1 MAPGRAVLQY
11 CPPLRSRFLA
21 APFPMPQTTSASQL
35 LAAPS
40 APAGGADSRFQ
51 SLVESIDGVFFEY
64 DTETNCFTYVSRRA
78 ESFLGFSLADWFT
91 PNFWAERLHPQD
103 AHRTITTCKTLTDAA
118 VDHVLDYRLVAADGR
133 VVWVHDVVSVHSRP
147 GRTPLLS
154 GVMLDV
160 TREREQERLIEQLSQ
175 SALHRTGEDFFL
187 ALTRQLAELLGAELV
202 LVGELVND
210 GAHIRTLAAYRG
222 GTHIQPVVYDVV
234 GRACAEVLE
243 KGSLVAD
250 GDLQA
255 RFGAHPVVAQL
266 ALDSLVS
273 SALCSPQGARTGVL
287 AVGFPGRVSNPERFL
302 RPLHIFAAR
311 AGAELERVRAE
322 REARAS
328 EQRVR
333 ELIDALPDKA
343 FLFDREGRYL
353 IAHVPSH
360 LAPLVPVDTLLG
372 RRMDEVLPSAVA
384 ADFMREL
391 SQVFETGVARQFE
404 RELDFGAER
413 RTYEFRLVPF
423 GPERAIK
430 LCRDITD
437 QRRLEQQ
444 LVQSQKLESLG
455 RLAGGVA
462 HDFNNLL
469 TGILSYAELAQVYS
483 GDEARVRTALASI
496 SRAGEAAARRQS
508 NAPRVLAVSDFVR
521 EQQAFLRRVLGE
533 RVRLAVTVDG
543 HHGRVRIDPVQLQQ
557 VLLNLA
563 INARDALHE
572 NGGIWIEVANARL
585 DAGLEQGCAPGD
597 YVRISVIDDGEG
609 MSEATREHLFEPFFT
624 TKDLGRG
631 TGMGLA
637 TCYGI
642 TRQCGGMIRVESEL
656 GRGSR
661 VDVFLPAVDVP
672 ATHDPIAPQASLC
685 GSEEVLLV
693 EDRELVREALT
704 ESLGELGYRVTAV
717 ADAEQ
722 ALQLFES
729 AAERFS
735 ALVSDVVLPRMRG
748 DALAERLC
756 GLEPQLG
763 VVLMTGYSEATP
775 DGAPWSARVRTLRKP
790 VTATVVAAAVREV
803 LSVRL

>member
-1 MAPGRAVLQY
+1 
-11 CPPLRSRFLA
+11 
-21 APFPMPQTTSASQL
+21 MPHTQSLSPL
-35 LAAPS
+35 LAVSPGPLAS
-40 APAGGADSRFQ
+40 ADSRFE
-51 SLVESIDGVFFEY
+51 SLVESIDGVFFEF
-64 DTETNCFTYVSRRA
+64 DAESNCFTYVSRRA
-78 ESFLGFSLADWFT
+78 QALLGYSLKDWLK
-91 PNFWAERLHPQD
+91 PNFWIERLHPDD
-103 AHRTITTCKTLTDAA
+103 AQRTITTCKALTDAA
-118 VDHVLDYRLVAADGR
+118 VDHVLDYRLVGADGR
-133 VVWVHDVVSVHSRP
+133 VVWVHDIVSVQPRV
-147 GRTPLLS
+147 GRCPLLS
-154 GVMLDV
+154 GVMFDV

-175 SALHRTGEDFFL
+175 SALQRTGDDFFL
-187 ALTRQLAELLGAELV
+187 ALTRQLAQLLGAELV
-202 LVGELVND
+202 LVGEVVNN
-210 GAHIRTLAAYRG
+210 GAHIRTLAAHRAG
-222 GTHIQPVVYDVV
+222 AHIPPLVYEVD
-234 GRACAEVLE
+234 GSACAEAIE
-243 KGSLVAD
+243 KGWLVAD

-255 RFGAHPVVAQL
+255 RFGQHPVVAQL

-273 SALCSPQGARTGVL
+273 TAICSPRGERTGVL

-333 ELIDALPDKA
+333 ELIDALPDKV
-343 FLFDREGRYL
+343 FLFDREGRFL
-353 IAHVPSH
+353 LAHVPSN
-360 LAPLVPVDTLLG
+360 LAPLVPVDSLIG
-372 RRMDEVLPSAVA
+372 RRLDQVLPPAVA
-384 ADFMREL
+384 AEFMREL
-391 SQVFETGVARQFE
+391 GQVFGTGATRQFE

-413 RTYEFRLVPF
+413 RVYEFRFVPF
-423 GPERAIK
+423 GPERAIQ

-444 LVQSQKLESLG
+444 LLQSQKLESLG

-469 TGILSYAELAQVYS
+469 TGILSYAELALHHS
-483 GDEARVRTALASI
+483 GDEAHVRSALANI
-496 SRAGEAAARRQS
+496 GKAGDAAAQLTQQLLTFARRQS
-508 NAPRVLAVSDFVR
+508 NAPRVLAASDFVR
-521 EQQAFLRRVLGE
+521 EQEAFLRRVLGE
-533 RVRLAVTVDG
+533 HVRLAVTVDG
-543 HHGRVRIDPVQLQQ
+543 RHGRVRIDPVQLQQ
-557 VLLNLA
+557 VLLNLS
-563 INARDALHE
+563 INARDALHD

-585 DAGLEQGCAPGD
+585 DVGLEEGCAPGE

-609 MSEATREHLFEPFFT
+609 MSDATREHLFEPFFT

-642 TRQCGGMIRVESEL
+642 VRQCGGMIRVESEL

-672 ATHDPIAPQASLC
+672 ATYDPIAPQASLC

-693 EDRELVREALT
+693 EDRELVRDALRD
-704 ESLGELGYRVTAV
+704 SLGELGYRVTAV
-717 ADAEQ
+717 ADAEH
-722 ALQLFES
+722 ALQLFEGAS
-729 AAERFS
+729 KRFS

-775 DGAPWSARVRTLRKP
+775 DGQPWSARVRTLRKP

-803 LSVRL
+803 LAVRL

>member
-1 MAPGRAVLQY
+1 
-11 CPPLRSRFLA
+11 
-21 APFPMPQTTSASQL
+21 MPHTQPASH
-35 LAAPS
+35 PS
-40 APAGGADSRFQ
+40 AVSPAPAAGADSRFQ

-64 DTETNCFTYVSRRA
+64 DTESNCFTYVSRRA
-78 ESFLGFSLADWFT
+78 QSLLGFSLADWLT

-103 AHRTITTCKTLTDAA
+103 APRVMATCTALTEAG
-118 VDHVLDYRLVAADGR
+118 VDHVLDYRFVAADGR
-133 VVWVHDVVSVHSRP
+133 VVWVHDIVSVAPRA

-160 TREREQERLIEQLSQ
+160 TREREHERLIEQLLH
-175 SALHRTGEDFFL
+175 SALQRTGEDFFL
-187 ALTRQLAELLGAELV
+187 ALTRQLAELLGAELA
-202 LVGELVND
+202 LVGEVVNG
-210 GAHIRTLAAYRG
+210 GAHIRTLAAHRAG
-222 GTHIQPVVYDVV
+222 VDIQPLVYDLA
-234 GRACAEVLE
+234 GSACAEAIE
-243 KGSLVAD
+243 KGVLVAD

-255 RFGAHPVVAQL
+255 RFGRHPVVAQL

-273 SALCSPQGARTGVL
+273 TALCSPEGARTGVL
-287 AVGFPGRVSNPERFL
+287 AVGFPGRVSHPERFV
-302 RPLHIFAAR
+302 RPLQIFAAR
-311 AGAELERVRAE
+311 AGAELERLRAE
-322 REARAS
+322 RQARAS

-343 FLFDREGRYL
+343 FLFDRAGRYL

-360 LAPLVPVDTLLG
+360 LAPLVPVDTLVG
-372 RRMDEVLPSAVA
+372 RRMDEVLPPAVA

-391 SQVFETGVARQFE
+391 GLVFETGAARQFE
-404 RELDFGAER
+404 RELDFGTDR

-444 LVQSQKLESLG
+444 LLQSQKLESLG

-469 TGILSYAELAQVYS
+469 TGILSYAELAQVHP

-496 SRAGEAAARRQS
+496 RKAGEAAAQLTQQLLTFARRQS

-521 EQQAFLRRVLGE
+521 EQEAFLRRVLGE
-533 RVRLAVTVDG
+533 RVRLAVTFDG

-563 INARDALHE
+563 INARDALRE
-572 NGGIWIEVANARL
+572 DGGIWIEVANARL
-585 DAGLEQGCAPGD
+585 DAGLEQGGDPGD
-597 YVRISVIDDGEG
+597 YVRVSVIDDGEG
-609 MSEATREHLFEPFFT
+609 MSETTREHLFEPFFT
-624 TKDLGRG
+624 TKELGRG

-642 TRQCGGMIRVESEL
+642 VRQCGGVIRVESEV

-661 VDVFLPAVDVP
+661 VDVYLPAVDGP
-672 ATHDPIAPQASLC
+672 ATQDPIAPQASLC
-685 GSEEVLLV
+685 GTEEVLLV
-693 EDRELVREALT
+693 EDRELVRQALA
-704 ESLGELGYRVTAV
+704 ESLSELGYRVTAV

-722 ALQLFES
+722 ALQTF
-729 AAERFS
+729 AGAGTRFH
-735 ALVSDVVLPRMRG
+735 ALVSDVVLPHMRG
-748 DALAERLC
+748 DELAERLC
-756 GLEPQLG
+756 ELAPQLG
-763 VVLMTGYSEATP
+763 VVLMTGYSEATVR
-775 DGAPWSARVRTLRKP
+775 GAPWSARVRTLRKP
-790 VTATVVAAAVREV
+790 VTATVVAAAMRDV
-803 LSVRL
+803 LSVKT

>member
-1 MAPGRAVLQY
+1 
-11 CPPLRSRFLA
+11 
-21 APFPMPQTTSASQL
+21 MPHTQSVSPL
-35 LAAPS
+35 LAVS
-40 APAGGADSRFQ
+40 PAQPVSADSRFE
-51 SLVESIDGVFFEY
+51 SLVDSIDGVVFEF
-64 DTETNCFTYVSRRA
+64 DVETNCFTYVSRRA
-78 ESFLGFSLADWFT
+78 QALLGFSLKDWLK
-91 PNFWAERLHPQD
+91 PNFWVERLHPDD
-103 AHRTITTCKTLTDAA
+103 AHRTIAICKTLTDAG
-118 VDHVLDYRLVAADGR
+118 VDHILDYRLVAADGR
-133 VVWVHDVVSVHSRP
+133 VVWVHDIVSVQPRA
-147 GRTPLLS
+147 GRCPLLS

-175 SALHRTGEDFFL
+175 SALQRTGDDFFL

-202 LVGELVND
+202 LVGELINK
-210 GAHIRTLAAYRG
+210 GAHIRTLAAHRAG
-222 GTHIQPVVYDVV
+222 AHIPPLVYDVD
-234 GRACAEVLE
+234 GSACAEAIE
-243 KGSLVAD
+243 KGWLVAD

-255 RFGAHPVVAQL
+255 RFGRHPVVAQL

-273 SALCSPQGARTGVL
+273 AAVCSPHGERTGVL

-302 RPLHIFAAR
+302 RPLQIFAAR

-360 LAPLVPVDTLLG
+360 LAPLVPVDTLVG
-372 RRMDEVLPSAVA
+372 RRMSEVLPPTVA

-391 SQVFETGVARQFE
+391 GQVFETGAPRQFE
-404 RELDFGAER
+404 RELDFGADR

-444 LVQSQKLESLG
+444 LLQSQKLESLG

-469 TGILSYAELAQVYS
+469 TGILSYAELALLHP
-483 GDEARVRTALASI
+483 GDEAHVRSALANI
-496 SRAGEAAARRQS
+496 GKAGDAAAQLTQQLLTFARRQS
-508 NAPRVLAVSDFVR
+508 NAPRVLAASDFVR
-521 EQQAFLRRVLGE
+521 EQEAFLRRVLGE

-543 HHGRVRIDPVQLQQ
+543 RHGRVRIDPVQLQQ
-557 VLLNLA
+557 VLLNLS
-563 INARDALHE
+563 INARDALVE
-572 NGGIWIEVANARL
+572 NGGIWIEVASARL
-585 DAGLEQGCAPGD
+585 DAGLEEGCAPGE
-597 YVRISVIDDGEG
+597 YVRISVIDNGEG
-609 MSEATREHLFEPFFT
+609 MSETTREHLFEPFFT
-624 TKDLGRG
+624 TKELGRG

-642 TRQCGGMIRVESEL
+642 VRQCGGMIRVESEL

-672 ATHDPIAPQASLC
+672 ATHDPIAPRASLC

-717 ADAEQ
+717 ADAER
-722 ALQLFES
+722 ALQLFERAS
-729 AAERFS
+729 KRFS

-748 DALAERLC
+748 DVLAERLC
-756 GLEPQLG
+756 ELEPQLG
-763 VVLMTGYSEATP
+763 VVLMTGYSEATLS
-775 DGAPWSARVRTLRKP
+775 GAPWSARVRTLRKP
-790 VTATVVAAAVREV
+790 VTATVVAAAMRDV
-803 LSVRL
+803 LSVRT